1 MTTIQI
7 QGNIPPA
14 QYRMAVRVLKAI
26 ELKVIP
32 KTEKK
37 PRKLTLEAMKEAEEL
52 INQKQKTFS
61 NVDEL
66 LKSLND

>member
-26 ELKVIP
+26 GLKVIP

-52 INQKQKTFS
+52 IKQKQKTFS